1 MNSFIDKNPNPSVA
15 QSVSDLVA
23 EGGNVLASDD
33 APIVPGQTFLEAS
46 MLVNTRRATSR
57 IRVGQSPLL
66 SPHRILLR
74 ASAQRRP
81 TLHLPSFHAMTEESK
96 SGEEPLPCKV
106 TYRPRARMTL
116 GRVRLAIGS
125 S

>member
-1 MNSFIDKNPNPSVA
+1 MNSFIDKDPNPSVV
-15 QSVSDLVA
+15 QSVSELVA

-33 APIVPGQTFLEAS
+33 APIVPGQTFLETS
-46 MLVNTRRATSR
+46 MLANTRRATSR

-66 SPHRILLR
+66 SPHKILLR
-74 ASAQRRP
+74 ASGQRRP
-81 TLHLPSFHAMTEESK
+81 TLHLPSFQAMTEESK

-106 TYRPRARMTL
+106 SYRPRGRMTL